1 MIVMATKGA
10 KSRREFFIERAKGF
24 ARQVFR
30 SKRGTAGI
38 LILAFFTA
46 IALAAPILAK
56 HNPTY
61 DYHVS
66 GLRACPS
73 WFKYFV
79 PADVNENFDAT
90 EKPGFYTENSIGDWN
105 ITIFQSSNAIIRY
118 EFNNSFGSLKS
129 GPGSLQIFMKRVNP
143 DVPSNVSTIIIEP
156 RKDYYLPSVAP
167 PKRFIVPVSFFAEGV
182 ENLTSV
188 NVRIDI
194 INLEKGNVT
203 TLAFMKIKSST
214 EGWVE
219 PAPRVDSYDTSFK
232 SKIGGMFEVTVDPV
246 EVIFTNRGYYRIR
259 VEISFM
265 DDQPLVKAAPVLFYI
280 DDLNF
285 KVYGNSYGLLGT
297 DDQGRDIFSQLVY
310 GAQIS
315 LFVGIVS
322 SVVSVVIGLF
332 VGLVAGFVG
341 GVVDEILMRIT
352 DALLVIP
359 TLPLMIVLIA
369 VLSPSIWNIIL
380 VIGVLGWMGFA
391 RTVRSQT
398 LSLKE
403 RTFVEAARAAGGGT
417 FHIIRY
423 HIIPNVMSLVYVS
436 LATSVPSAIVSEAAL
451 SWLGLFD
458 PNIMSWGKMLHD
470 AQNYIYLWWWVI
482 PPGLCIALVA
492 LSFILIG
499 YAIDDILNPKL
510 RERR

>member
-1 MIVMATKGA
+1 MIIMAKKA
-10 KSRREFFIERAKGF
+10 KSRTEFFVERAKKF
-24 ARQVFR
+24 VKQVFH
-30 SKRGTAGI
+30 SKRGAAGI

-46 IALAAPILAK
+46 IALAAPILAT
-56 HNPTY
+56 HDPVFDT
-61 DYHVS
+61 HIS
-66 GLRACPS
+66 GVRGYPS
-73 WFKYFV
+73 WFKYFM
-79 PADVNENFDAT
+79 PDYVNENFDAT
-90 EKPGFYTENSIGDWN
+90 EKPGFYEERSVGDWN
-105 ITIFQSSNAIIRY
+105 ITIFQSDGAVVRY
-118 EFNNSFGSLKS
+118 EYNNTFGSPVS
-129 GPGSLQIFMKRVNP
+129 GAGSLQIYMKRKNSNL
-143 DVPSNVSTIIIEP
+143 PSGVSTVIIEP
-156 RKDYYLPSVAP
+156 REYYYLSSIIP
-167 PKRFIVPVSFFAEGV
+167 PKRFAVPIQFFAEGV
-182 ENLTSV
+182 ENLTSIDV
-188 NVRIDI
+188 KIDI
-194 INLEKGNVT
+194 INIESGNVT
-203 TLAFMKIKSST
+203 NLSFKKIEQST
-214 EGWVE
+214 KVWVE
-219 PAPRVDSYDTSFK
+219 PEPRVDSYDTQFK
-232 SKIGGMFEVTVDPV
+232 LKIGGGYEVTIDPV
-246 EVIFTNRGYYRIR
+246 DVIFTNRGYYNIR
-259 VEISFM
+259 VEISFR
-265 DDQPLVKAAPVLFYI
+265 DNELKVKDTPVLFYV
-280 DDLNF
+280 DDLNV
-285 KVYGNSYGLLGT
+285 KVWGNSYGVFGT

-310 GAQIS
+310 GARIS
-315 LFVGIVS
+315 LFVGVIA
-322 SVVSVVIGLF
+322 SVISVVIGLV

-369 VLSPSIWNIIL
+369 VLSPSIWNIIM

-403 RTFVEAARAAGGGT
+403 RTFVEAAKAAGGGT

-458 PNIMSWGKMLHD
+458 PNVMSWGKMLHD
-470 AQNYIYLWWWVI
+470 AQNYVYLWWWVV

-499 YAIDDILNPKL
+499 YAIDDILNPRL